1 MFGRF
6 ALPTDDRASL
16 ASSIVASV
24 SDAEYPASNIVAASN
39 TGHLNLPSRPAK
51 LGATS
56 GYFEL
61 SFSPAIDVLAAAII
75 YHNLDEG
82 LDVTLE
88 AGNGGVGSFSTAL
101 TIEAHHPDGWPVSA
115 WTEFSPQTYD
125 TWRLS
130 INAANSLDVQVGRL
144 MLLAAIRDI
153 GNDVRWGVVE
163 TEEHG
168 RLEHRTE
175 LDVETIY
182 DLGGKRRAINGEI
195 QLVDSLVGDF
205 VSIYRQARSRVQ
217 PWLLVPDAGEVDAW
231 LVRFEDPGWS
241 RTHDN
246 PENNIFPFRVKEV
259 SRGLPF
265 P

>member
-16 ASSIVASV
+16 ATSITASDP
-24 SDAEYPASNIVAASN
+24 DAEYPASNLVAASN

-51 LGATS
+51 LDALE
-56 GYFEL
+56 GYFDL
-61 SFSPAIDVLAAAII
+61 AFSSPITILAAAMI
-75 YHNLDEG
+75 YHNCDEN

-88 AGNGGVGSFSTAL
+88 LGSGSPFA
-101 TIEAHHPDGWPVSA
+101 TIIQMPTEPHHPDGWTVSS
-115 WTEFSPQTYD
+115 WVEFSPVSVD
-125 TWRLS
+125 AARLS
-130 INAANSLDVQVGRL
+130 FNEPNSINIQVGRL

-163 TEEHG
+163 SEEHG

-175 LDVETIY
+175 LGVETLY

-195 QLVDSLVGDF
+195 ALLDSTVGDF
-205 VSIYRQARSRVQ
+205 ISIYRQTRSRVQ
-217 PWLLVPDAGEVDAW
+217 PWLLVPDAGETDAW

-241 RTHDN
+241 RTLDN
-246 PENNIFPFRVKEV
+246 PDHNIFPFRVKEV